1 MGLTDKLKNKKD
13 DLTGKAHEAQGHVT
27 GDTST
32 ENKGKAEQAKA
43 SVKQAGEKVKD
54 AAGDVRDAVKK

>member
-1 MGLTDKLKNKKD
+1 MGLTDKLNNKKD
-13 DLTGKAHEAQGHVT
+13 DLTGKAHEAKGHVT

-43 SVKQAGEKVKD
+43 TVKQAGEKVKD
-54 AAGDVRDAVKK
+54 AAGDVRDAIKK